1 MRLHIRATIQQETPL
16 KLSFKENMPQST
28 IMVKLD
34 KTDEELLKEM
44 NSGCAERVKKDFELL
59 RITKLFLKNGKLP
72 QMEKVFIP

>member
-1 MRLHIRATIQQETPL
+1 MRLHIRATIQQETQL

-44 NSGCAERVKKDFELL
+44 NSGCAERVKKAIRKGAQVRL
-59 RITKLFLKNGKLP
+59 
-72 QMEKVFIP
+72 